1 MAFNAVKRST
11 DEGSLHLMF
20 VWLDMLEGDNVAAA
34 EDASLRFPAQSTI
47 QHFHD
52 PHRRVGSA
60 VALSI
65 GAPDKVAWDF
75 YLLYPN
81 GLQWKQVAPTP
92 AAWFHQL
99 QDESWAGPDHYRWG
113 KALGPSIRQVLAD
126 VPRFRDA

>member
-1 MAFNAVKRST
+1 
-11 DEGSLHLMF
+11 MF
-20 VWLDMLEGDNVAAA
+20 VWLDMLEADNVAAA
-34 EDASLRFPAQSTI
+34 ENASCRFPALSTV

-60 VALSI
+60 VALSM

-99 QDESWAGPDHYRWG
+99 QDEAWAGPAPYRG
-113 KALGPSIRQVLAD
+113 DNALGPSIRQALAE

>member
-1 MAFNAVKRST
+1 MAFETVNQSA
-11 DEGSLHLMF
+11 DAGSLHLMF
-20 VWLDMLEGDNVAAA
+20 VWLDMLEADNVAAA
-34 EDASLRFPAQSTI
+34 ENASRRFPAQSAV

-60 VALSI
+60 VALSM

-75 YLLYPN
+75 YLLYSSS
-81 GLQWKQVAPTP
+81 LQWKQVAPTP

-113 KALGPSIRQVLAD
+113 KALGPSIQQALAD
-126 VPRFRDA
+126 VPTFRDA